1 MVIFKI
7 ISLPLLI
14 AALVAAV
21 NILTEVTKRIVAV
34 DKPERVVVAWA
45 EALSIACAVAAA
57 FLQGWTLWWMIVIA
71 VAVGALV
78 GALVAYAAMFGY
90 DDLYRGLLDLLGDLV
105 GYLTG
110 AQRAPKEDLRDDQQ
124 PLT

>member
-1 MVIFKI
+1 MAIFKI

-14 AALVAAV
+14 TALVAAV

-34 DKPERVVVAWA
+34 DKSERVVVAWA

-90 DDLYRGLLDLLGDLV
+90 DDLYRGLLDLLGELV

-110 AQRAPKEDLRDDQQ
+110 AQRAPKEDASDDQQ

>member
-1 MVIFKI
+1 MAIFKF

-21 NILTEVTKRIVAV
+21 NILTEVTKRIATV

-105 GYLTG
+105 SYLTG
-110 AQRAPKEDLRDDQQ
+110 AQRVPKEDASDDQQ